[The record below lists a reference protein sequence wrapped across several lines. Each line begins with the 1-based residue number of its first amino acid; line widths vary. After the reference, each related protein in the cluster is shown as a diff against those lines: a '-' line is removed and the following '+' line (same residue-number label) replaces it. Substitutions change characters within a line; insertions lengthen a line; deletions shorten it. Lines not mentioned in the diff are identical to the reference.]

1 MATRAAAIIRSEE
14 NIMAIIVNGVELADA
29 DLEREMPAHA
39 DTPDSHQAALTAA
52 VLRRVLL
59 DEAAQ
64 LNITSAEGDEA
75 MIEALLDHQLAHQLD
90 QAAAPTH
97 EECERHYLADLERW
111 RVNERA
117 RVSHILFQVTERV
130 YLAALR
136 QRAQRTLD
144 ELLNADDLELRFVH
158 LARTLSN
165 CPSGV
170 DGGALGEIGRGDT
183 VAAFERAVFA
193 APAGTLCP
201 MLVETEFGFHIIRV
215 HEKSQGSVLPFE
227 QVELRIR
234 VAMSQALRDLAER
247 RYVMEA
253 VARANIQGW
262 KDGVAT

>member
-1 MATRAAAIIRSEE
+1 MRGANDRAVRRGQTARHEDHHRLRRLEPSTIGKAELVHLVHATVEVQGGILTERDRA
-14 NIMAIIVNGVELADA
+14 ELA
-29 DLEREMPAHA
+29 R
-39 DTPDSHQAALTAA
+39 
-52 VLRRVLL
+52 
-59 DEAAQ
+59 AQ
-64 LNITSAEGDEA
+64 LARLIGRHRNIG
-75 MIEALLDHQLAHQLD
+75 LA
-90 QAAAPTH
+90 
-97 EECERHYLADLERW
+97 RHYLADLERW

-117 RVSHILFQVTERV
+117 RVSHILFQVTEKV
-130 YLAALR
+130 DLKALR
-136 QRAQRTLD
+136 QRAQQTLD
-144 ELLNADDLELRFVH
+144 ELLHADGLELRFVH
-158 LARTLSN
+158 FARTLSN

-201 MLVETEFGFHIIRV
+201 VIMETEFGFHIVRV
-215 HEKSQGSVLPFE
+215 HEKSPGMVLPFE

>member
-1 MATRAAAIIRSEE
+1 MPV
-14 NIMAIIVNGVELADA
+14 IVNGVELTDT

-39 DTPDSHQAALTAA
+39 DTPDSHQAALTSA

-64 LNITSAEGDEA
+64 LHLTSSQGDEA
-75 MIEALLDHQLAHQLD
+75 MIEALLDHQLAE
-90 QAAAPTH
+90 ATAPTR

-117 RVSHILFQVTERV
+117 RVSHILFQVTEKV
-130 YLAALR
+130 DLLALR
-136 QRAQRTLD
+136 QRAQQTLD
-144 ELLNADDLELRFVH
+144 ELLRADDLELRFVH

-201 MLVETEFGFHIIRV
+201 VLVETEFGFHIIRV
-215 HEKSQGSVLPFE
+215 HDKSPGSVLPFE

-234 VAMSQALRDLAER
+234 VAMTQALRDLAER

-253 VARANIQGW
+253 VGRANIQGW

>member
-1 MATRAAAIIRSEE
+1 
-14 NIMAIIVNGVELADA
+14 MAIIVNGVELTDT

-39 DTPDSHQAALTAA
+39 DTPDSQQAAMTAA

-64 LNITSAEGDEA
+64 LHITSSHGDEA
-75 MIEALLDHQLAHQLD
+75 MIEALLDHQLAE
-90 QAAAPTH
+90 AAAPTH

-117 RVSHILFQVTERV
+117 RVSHILFQVTESV
-130 YLAALR
+130 DLAALR

-144 ELLNADDLELRFVH
+144 ELLHADDLELRFVH
-158 LARTLSN
+158 SARTLSN

-201 MLVETEFGFHIIRV
+201 VLVETEFGFHIIRV
-215 HEKSQGSVLPFE
+215 HDKSPGSVLPFD

-234 VAMSQALRDLAER
+234 VAMTQALRDLAER

-253 VARANIQGW
+253 VGRANIQGW

>member
-1 MATRAAAIIRSEE
+1 
-14 NIMAIIVNGVELADA
+14 MAIIVNGVELTDT

-39 DTPDSHQAALTAA
+39 DTPDSQQAAMTAA

-64 LNITSAEGDEA
+64 LHITSSHGDEA
-75 MIEALLDHQLAHQLD
+75 MIEALLDHQLAE
-90 QAAAPTH
+90 AAAPTH

-117 RVSHILFQVTERV
+117 RVSHILFQVTESV
-130 YLAALR
+130 DLAALR
-136 QRAQRTLD
+136 QRAQQTLD

-253 VARANIQGW
+253 VGRANIQGW

>member
-1 MATRAAAIIRSEE
+1 
-14 NIMAIIVNGVELADA
+14 MAIIVNGVELVDA
-29 DLEREMPAHA
+29 DLEREMPDHA

-64 LNITSAEGDEA
+64 LHITSAQGDEA
-75 MIEALLDHQLAHQLD
+75 LIEALLDHQLN
-90 QAAAPTH
+90 QAVAPTH

-117 RVSHILFQVTERV
+117 RVSHILFQVTEKV
-130 YLAALR
+130 DLTALR
-136 QRAQRTLD
+136 QRAQQTLD
-144 ELLNADDLELRFVH
+144 ELLRTDNLELRFVH

-201 MLVETEFGFHIIRV
+201 VLVETEFGFHIIRV

>member
-1 MATRAAAIIRSEE
+1 
-14 NIMAIIVNGVELADA
+14 MAIIVNGVELTDT

-39 DTPDSHQAALTAA
+39 DTPDSQQAALTAA

-64 LNITSAEGDEA
+64 LHIISAHGDEA
-75 MIEALLDHQLAHQLD
+75 MIEALLDHQLAET
-90 QAAAPTH
+90 AAPTH

-117 RVSHILFQVTERV
+117 RVSHILFQVTESV
-130 YLAALR
+130 DLAALR

-144 ELLNADDLELRFVH
+144 ELLHADDLELRFVH
-158 LARTLSN
+158 SARTLSN

-201 MLVETEFGFHIIRV
+201 VLVETEFGFHIIRV
-215 HEKSQGSVLPFE
+215 HDKSPGSVLPFD

-234 VAMSQALRDLAER
+234 VAMTQALRDLAER

-253 VARANIQGW
+253 VGRANIQGW

>member
-1 MATRAAAIIRSEE
+1 M
-14 NIMAIIVNGVELADA
+14 
-29 DLEREMPAHA
+29 
-39 DTPDSHQAALTAA
+39 
-52 VLRRVLL
+52 
-59 DEAAQ
+59 
-64 LNITSAEGDEA
+64 
-75 MIEALLDHQLAHQLD
+75 LDHQLAE
-90 QAAAPTH
+90 AAAPTH

-117 RVSHILFQVTERV
+117 RVSHILFQVTEKV
-130 YLAALR
+130 DLAALR
-136 QRAQRTLD
+136 QRAQQTLD
-144 ELLNADDLELRFVH
+144 ELLHADDLELRFVH

-183 VAAFERAVFA
+183 VEAFERAVFA

-201 MLVETEFGFHIIRV
+201 VLVETEFGFHIVRV
-215 HEKSQGSVLPFE
+215 HEKSPGSVLPFE

-234 VAMSQALRDLAER
+234 VAMTQALRDLAER

-253 VARANIQGW
+253 VGRANIQGW

>member
-1 MATRAAAIIRSEE
+1 
-14 NIMAIIVNGVELADA
+14 MAIIVNGVELTDT

-39 DTPDSHQAALTAA
+39 DTPDSHQAALTSA

-64 LNITSAEGDEA
+64 LHLTSSQGDEA
-75 MIEALLDHQLAHQLD
+75 MIEALLNHQLAE
-90 QAAAPTH
+90 AAAPTH

-117 RVSHILFQVTERV
+117 RVSHILFQVTEKV
-130 YLAALR
+130 DLAALR
-136 QRAQRTLD
+136 QRAQQTLD
-144 ELLNADDLELRFVH
+144 ELLQSGDLELRFVH
-158 LARTLSN
+158 FARTVSN

-183 VAAFERAVFA
+183 VVAFEHAVFA

-201 MLVETEFGFHIIRV
+201 VLVETEFGFHIIRV
-215 HEKSQGSVLPFE
+215 HDKSPGSVLPFE

-234 VAMSQALRDLAER
+234 VAMTQALRDLAER

-253 VARANIQGW
+253 VGRANIQGW

>member
-1 MATRAAAIIRSEE
+1 
-14 NIMAIIVNGVELADA
+14 MAIIVNGVELVDT

-39 DTPDSHQAALTAA
+39 DTPDSRQAALTAA

-64 LNITSAEGDEA
+64 LHITSSHGDEA
-75 MIEALLDHQLAHQLD
+75 MIEALLDLQLAE
-90 QAAAPTH
+90 ATAPTH

-130 YLAALR
+130 DLAALR
-136 QRAQRTLD
+136 QRAQQTLD
-144 ELLNADDLELRFVH
+144 ELLHAGDLELRFVH
-158 LARTLSN
+158 SARTLSN

-183 VAAFERAVFA
+183 AEAFERAVFA

-201 MLVETEFGFHIIRV
+201 VLVETEFGFHIIRV
-215 HEKSQGSVLPFE
+215 HEKLPGSVLPFE

-234 VAMSQALRDLAER
+234 VAMTQALRDLAER

-253 VARANIQGW
+253 VGRANIQGW

>member
-1 MATRAAAIIRSEE
+1 
-14 NIMAIIVNGVELADA
+14 MAIIVNGVELADT
-29 DLEREMPAHA
+29 DVEREMPAHA
-39 DTPDSHQAALTAA
+39 DTPDSNQAALTAA

-64 LNITSAEGDEA
+64 LHVIASGQGDEA
-75 MIEALLDHQLAHQLD
+75 VIEALLDHQLAHQLD

-117 RVSHILFQVTERV
+117 RVSHILFQVTEKV
-130 YLAALR
+130 DLEALR
-136 QRAQRTLD
+136 QRAQQTLD
-144 ELLNADDLELRFVH
+144 ELLHADGLELRFVH
-158 LARTLSN
+158 FARTLSN

-170 DGGALGEIGRGDT
+170 DGGTLGEIGRGDT

-201 MLVETEFGFHIIRV
+201 ALVETEFGFHIIRV
-215 HEKSQGSVLPFE
+215 HEKSPGSVLPFE

-253 VARANIQGW
+253 VGRANIQGW

>member
-1 MATRAAAIIRSEE
+1 
-14 NIMAIIVNGVELADA
+14 MAIIINGVELADT

-39 DTPDSHQAALTAA
+39 DTPDVKRAALTAA

-64 LNITSAEGDEA
+64 LHIASAQGDEL
-75 MIEALLDHQLAHQLD
+75 MIEALLDHQLAE
-90 QAAAPTH
+90 AAAPTH

-130 YLAALR
+130 DLVALR
-136 QRAQRTLD
+136 QRAQQTLD
-144 ELLNADDLELRFVH
+144 ELLHADDLELRFVDF
-158 LARTLSN
+158 ARTLSN
-165 CPSGV
+165 CPSGI

-201 MLVETEFGFHIIRV
+201 VLVETEFGFHIIRV
-215 HEKSQGSVLPFE
+215 HEKSPGLVLPFE

>member
-1 MATRAAAIIRSEE
+1 
-14 NIMAIIVNGVELADA
+14 MAIIVNGVELTDT

-39 DTPDSHQAALTAA
+39 DTPDSQQAAMTAA

-64 LNITSAEGDEA
+64 LHITSSHGDEA
-75 MIEALLDHQLAHQLD
+75 MIEALLDHQLAE
-90 QAAAPTH
+90 AAAPTH

-117 RVSHILFQVTERV
+117 RVSHILFQVTESV
-130 YLAALR
+130 DLAALR

-144 ELLNADDLELRFVH
+144 ELLHADDLELRFVH
-158 LARTLSN
+158 SARTLSN

-183 VAAFERAVFA
+183 VAAFERVVFA

-201 MLVETEFGFHIIRV
+201 ELVETEFGFHIIRV
-215 HEKSQGSVLPFE
+215 HDKSPGSVLPFD

-234 VAMSQALRDLAER
+234 VAMTQALRDLAER

-253 VARANIQGW
+253 VGRANIQGW

>member
-1 MATRAAAIIRSEE
+1 MATRAAALIRSEE
-14 NIMAIIVNGVELADA
+14 NIMAIIVNGVELADT
-29 DLEREMPAHA
+29 DLEREMPVHA
-39 DTPDSHQAALTAA
+39 DTPDSAQAALTAA

-64 LNITSAEGDEA
+64 LHIVATAQGDEA
-75 MIEALLDHQLAHQLD
+75 MIEALLDHQLAET
-90 QAAAPTH
+90 AAPTH

-130 YLAALR
+130 DLTALR
-136 QRAQRTLD
+136 QRAQQTLD
-144 ELLNADDLELRFVH
+144 ELLHVDDLELRFVH
-158 LARTLSN
+158 FARSLSN

-183 VAAFERAVFA
+183 IAAFERAVFA

-201 MLVETEFGFHIIRV
+201 VLVETEFGFHIIRV

-253 VARANIQGW
+253 VGRANIQGW

>member
-1 MATRAAAIIRSEE
+1 
-14 NIMAIIVNGVELADA
+14 MAIIVNGVELTDT

-39 DTPDSHQAALTAA
+39 DTPDSQQAAMTAA

-64 LNITSAEGDEA
+64 LHITSSHGDEA
-75 MIEALLDHQLAHQLD
+75 MIEALLDHQLAE
-90 QAAAPTH
+90 AAAPTH

-117 RVSHILFQVTERV
+117 RVSHILFQVTESV
-130 YLAALR
+130 DLAALR
-136 QRAQRTLD
+136 QRAQQTLD
-144 ELLNADDLELRFVH
+144 ELLHADDLELRFVH
-158 LARTLSN
+158 SARTLSN

-201 MLVETEFGFHIIRV
+201 VLVETEFGFHIIRV
-215 HEKSQGSVLPFE
+215 HDKSPGSVLPFD

-234 VAMSQALRDLAER
+234 VAMTQALRDLAER

-253 VARANIQGW
+253 VGRANIQGW

>member
-1 MATRAAAIIRSEE
+1 
-14 NIMAIIVNGVELADA
+14 MAIIVNGVELTDS

-39 DTPDSHQAALTAA
+39 DTPDSQRAALSSA

-64 LNITSAEGDEA
+64 LHLTSSQDDEA
-75 MIEALLDHQLAHQLD
+75 MIEALLDHQLAE
-90 QAAAPTH
+90 AAAPTH

-117 RVSHILFQVTERV
+117 QVSHILFQVTESV
-130 YLAALR
+130 DLAALR
-136 QRAQRTLD
+136 QRAQQTLD
-144 ELLNADDLELRFVH
+144 DLLHADDLDLRFAH
-158 LARTLSN
+158 LARSLSN
-165 CPSGV
+165 CPSGI
-170 DGGALGEIGRGDT
+170 DGGSLGEIGRGDT

-201 MLVETEFGFHIIRV
+201 VLVETEFGFHIIRV
-215 HEKSQGSVLPFE
+215 HDKSPGSVLPFD

-234 VAMSQALRDLAER
+234 VAMTRALRDLAER

-253 VARANIQGW
+253 VGRANIQGW
-262 KDGVAT
+262 KNGVAT

>member
-1 MATRAAAIIRSEE
+1 
-14 NIMAIIVNGVELADA
+14 MAIIINGVELADT

-39 DTPDSHQAALTAA
+39 DAPDVKRAALTAA

-64 LNITSAEGDEA
+64 LHIASAQGDEL
-75 MIEALLDHQLAHQLD
+75 MIEALLDHQLAE
-90 QAAAPTH
+90 AAAPTH

-130 YLAALR
+130 DLVALR
-136 QRAQRTLD
+136 QRAQQTLD
-144 ELLNADDLELRFVH
+144 ELLHADDLELRFVDF
-158 LARTLSN
+158 ARTLSN
-165 CPSGV
+165 CPSGI

-201 MLVETEFGFHIIRV
+201 VLVETEFGFHIIRV
-215 HEKSQGSVLPFE
+215 HEKSPGLVLPFE

>member
-1 MATRAAAIIRSEE
+1 
-14 NIMAIIVNGVELADA
+14 MAIIVNGVELTDT

-39 DTPDSHQAALTAA
+39 DTPDSQQAAMTAA

-64 LNITSAEGDEA
+64 LHITSSHGDEA
-75 MIEALLDHQLAHQLD
+75 MIEALLDHQLAE
-90 QAAAPTH
+90 AAAPTH

-117 RVSHILFQVTERV
+117 RVSHILFQVTESV
-130 YLAALR
+130 DLAALR

-144 ELLNADDLELRFVH
+144 ELLHADDLELRFVH

-253 VARANIQGW
+253 VGRANIQGW